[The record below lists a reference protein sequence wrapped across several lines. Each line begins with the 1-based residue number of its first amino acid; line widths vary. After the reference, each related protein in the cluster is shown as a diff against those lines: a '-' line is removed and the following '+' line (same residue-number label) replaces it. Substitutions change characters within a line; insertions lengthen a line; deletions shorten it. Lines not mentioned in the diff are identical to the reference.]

1 MVFQTASG
9 CRLTHSVLTPITRT
23 TGNLERIVVPD
34 RNSDPL
40 KHLEERIE
48 AARQAQEGGPKT
60 EEHYSAAQVGWRM
73 VTELVAGLGIGF
85 GIGYGLDMA
94 IGTAPFMMLLFT
106 LLGFTAGV
114 KTMMRSAREIQDG
127 TTGAPAAQHDKRT

>member
-1 MVFQTASG
+1 ME
-9 CRLTHSVLTPITRT
+9 HVL
-23 TGNLERIVVPD
+23 EPD

-48 AARQAQEGGPKT
+48 AAKQAQEGGPKT

-94 IGTAPFMMLLFT
+94 IGTAPFMMLSFT

-114 KTMMRSAREIQDG
+114 KTMMRSAKEIQGG
-127 TTGAPAAQHDKRT
+127 TTGASAAQDDKRT